1 MPPRRLIFL
10 RFRLKVYIRV
20 VSGTMSRSV
29 PCHSDATDKGRDR
42 EDEHNNDMDHDHD
55 HDHDHAH
62 DNEHNEHDNPKHGEA
77 RKSWSDAFFDE
88 HNIVNTMQCLLVDTN
103 MTIEDLSALCVAM
116 NNNNVVLSFTH
127 RGLMPIASAHMYI
140 FPYTKMNRE
149 QLRVLR
155 SEIAQTKKTFEAVFQ
170 EVTYNVHGMPH
181 AKVDSVMILFAAN
194 CLLLHGLSTTTLK
207 KNGFI
212 YAKLDKHNVL
222 YHLNATLFTIM
233 NACNMRAGAAHAAA
247 RLLRKHG
254 VSTEC

>member
-1 MPPRRLIFL
+1 
-10 RFRLKVYIRV
+10 
-20 VSGTMSRSV
+20 VS
-29 PCHSDATDKGRDR
+29 
-42 EDEHNNDMDHDHD
+42 
-55 HDHDHAH
+55 
-62 DNEHNEHDNPKHGEA
+62 
-77 RKSWSDAFFDE
+77 
-88 HNIVNTMQCLLVDTN
+88 LVDTN

-116 NNNNVVLSFTH
+116 NNNNVVFSFTH

-149 QLRVLR
+149 QLRILR

-233 NACNMRAGAAHAAA
+233 NACNMRAVAAHAAA

-254 VSTEC
+254 VSTDC